1 MKRSVINKLP
11 IEAMTVVQ
19 NVSSEA
25 QMPEVIKTKQRS
37 AMMLNE
43 PGDDETTYNTI
54 TETKN
59 EISCSNQQ

>member
-1 MKRSVINKLP
+1 
-11 IEAMTVVQ
+11 MTVVQ